1 MQLLALLALA
11 LARRAAAPIVGAAL
25 LGTHQIERGTEVA
38 GREVGGLS
46 GLASDG
52 ARLFAASDRGS
63 IFVGSASLPASPDDG
78 APALRVDLLEAYQ
91 VGRAGGNPARPLYV
105 DAEGIATCGG
115 PADPALLVS
124 TEDPPRIFRLNKTD
138 GTAWGLPTPLP
149 VNPQLRQIVNTSS
162 VRPAP
167 GRPHARADA
176 GPKMRTRV
184 SPIPMHARRRNT
196 TDSWSR

>member
-1 MQLLALLALA
+1 MRLLAALA
-11 LARRAAAPIVGAAL
+11 LARQAAAPIVGAAL

-63 IFVGSASLPASPDDG
+63 IFVGSASLSASPDG

-149 VNPQLRQIVNTSS
+149 VQLQRIVNTSS
-162 VRPAP
+162 VRP
-167 GRPHARADA
+167 
-176 GPKMRTRV
+176 
-184 SPIPMHARRRNT
+184 SPP
-196 TDSWSR
+196 SK